1 MKKKKIALSGGL
13 QVEGEPVDF
22 KPIEEPWA
30 RYQLLDG
37 TIVRLKIV
45 ASDIIRSSE
54 KDTTG
59 APIFFVR
66 SSNVVAVDL
75 PDTPEEVH

>member
-13 QVEGEPVDF
+13 QIEGEPVDF

-30 RYQLLDG
+30 RYQLPDG

-45 ASDIIRSSE
+45 ASDIIRSSA
-54 KDTTG
+54 KDAAG
-59 APIFFVR
+59 APIFVVR

-75 PDTPEEVH
+75 PDAPEEVH

>member
-1 MKKKKIALSGGL
+1 MKKKKIVLSGGM

-30 RYQLLDG
+30 KYELPDG

-54 KDTTG
+54 KDATG
-59 APIFFVR
+59 DPVFVVR
-66 SSNVVAVDL
+66 SSNVVAVDP
-75 PDTPEEVH
+75 PDAPEEVH